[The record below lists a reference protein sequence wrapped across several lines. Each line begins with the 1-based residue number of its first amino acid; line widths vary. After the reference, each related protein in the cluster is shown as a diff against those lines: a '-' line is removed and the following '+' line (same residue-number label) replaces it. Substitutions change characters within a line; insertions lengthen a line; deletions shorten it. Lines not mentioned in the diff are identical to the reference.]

1 MSFILILKTI
11 ILGVIEGL
19 TEYLPVSSTG
29 HLIIFAEILNFN
41 EVPEKIFEIT
51 IQLGA
56 ILAICVIY
64 YKKFYNILITL
75 HNDKDS
81 QKFVLNFIIAII
93 PAIII
98 GYFAHDFI
106 KAILFSTTIVASSL
120 IIGGIIMIVID
131 KINFEKKYYF
141 IEKIPKNIALK
152 IGLFQCLA
160 MVPGTSRSGATIIGG
175 VYLGLSKKAATEF
188 SFFLAIPT
196 ILGATI
202 FDIVNNGDIFFDY
215 LSLIIIGFITAFLS
229 ALLIVVKFVEFIRR
243 FGFAPFGYY
252 RIAVG
257 TVILLYF
264 W

>member
-1 MSFILILKTI
+1 MSFIVILKTI
-11 ILGVIEGL
+11 ILGVIEGF

-29 HLIIFAEILNFN
+29 HLIIVAELLNFN
-41 EVPEKIFEIT
+41 AVPEKIFEIT

-64 YKKFYNILITL
+64 YKKFYNIAISL
-75 HNDKDS
+75 HNNQES
-81 QKFVLNFIIAII
+81 QKFVLNLIIAII

-98 GYFAHDFI
+98 GYFAHNLI
-106 KAILFSTTIVASSL
+106 KTLLFSTTIVAISL
-120 IIGGIIMIVID
+120 IIGGIIMIIID
-131 KINFEKKYYF
+131 KINFEKKYYH
-141 IEKIPKNIALK
+141 IETTPKNIALK

-160 MVPGTSRSGATIIGG
+160 MIPGTSRSGATIIGG

-202 FDIVNNGDIFFDY
+202 FDIANNGTIFFDY
-215 LSLIIIGFITAFLS
+215 LSLIMIGFVTAFIS
-229 ALLIVVKFVEFIRR
+229 ALIVVVKFVEFIRK
-243 FGFAPFGYY
+243 FGFSPFGYY
-252 RIAVG
+252 RIILG
-257 TVILLYF
+257 ILILLYF